1 MSVGVARVGL
11 MSTGT
16 VVVVAVGGSE
26 YGLVGHGV
34 GRVWHG
40 TSYLRNVG
48 LVWVVMDG
56 VRGWVS

>member
-16 VVVVAVGGSE
+16 VVAVVVGGSE

-40 TSYLRNVG
+40 TSYLHDVG
-48 LVWVVMDG
+48 LVWVVVDCVQG
-56 VRGWVS
+56 QVS